1 MQTALNLL
9 LSRPHTGQTLHEKV
23 VEGTFLLEDG
33 RQEAGVECSNR
44 HEIS

>member
-1 MQTALNLL
+1 MQSALNLL

-33 RQEAGVECSNR
+33 QQFPEDDQPQ
-44 HEIS
+44 